1 MNMKIALID
10 NDYVVQAKTDLALNG
25 QDETFR
31 NFLQEIKEELFPG
44 QTAYLEI
51 EDSETGPITFEISR
65 FEQLT
70 GFSSF
75 LFKRESWHQG
85 YAPCMEY

>member
-1 MNMKIALID
+1 MNMKISLID

-25 QDETFR
+25 KDETFR

-51 EDSETGPITFEISR
+51 EDSETGPITFEISH
-65 FEQLT
+65 LDCP
-70 GFSSF
+70 
-75 LFKRESWHQG
+75 LF
-85 YAPCMEY
+85 

>member
-10 NDYVVQAKTDLALNG
+10 NDYVVQAKTELALNG

-44 QTAYLEI
+44 QAAFLEI

-75 LFKRESWHQG
+75 LFKKESWHQG
-85 YAPCMEY
+85 YARCMAD

>member
-25 QDETFR
+25 KDETFR
-31 NFLQEIKEELFPG
+31 NFLQEIKEELLPG
-44 QTAYLEI
+44 QTGYLEI

-65 FEQLT
+65 SE
-70 GFSSF
+70 
-75 LFKRESWHQG
+75 
-85 YAPCMEY
+85 

>member
-31 NFLQEIKEELFPG
+31 NFLQEVKEELFPG
-44 QTAYLEI
+44 QTAHLEI

-65 FEQLT
+65 SE
-70 GFSSF
+70 
-75 LFKRESWHQG
+75 
-85 YAPCMEY
+85 

>member
-31 NFLQEIKEELFPG
+31 NFLQEIKEVLIPG

-51 EDSETGPITFEISR
+51 GDSEMDPITFEISR
-65 FEQLT
+65 SE
-70 GFSSF
+70 
-75 LFKRESWHQG
+75 
-85 YAPCMEY
+85 

>member
-31 NFLQEIKEELFPG
+31 NFLQEVKEELFPG

-51 EDSETGPITFEISR
+51 GDSEMDPITFEISR
-65 FEQLT
+65 SE
-70 GFSSF
+70 
-75 LFKRESWHQG
+75 
-85 YAPCMEY
+85 